1 MANEDVPMVSKEVAA
16 EVAKLVGLDVSPDEL
31 AALLP
36 LIEAQ
41 FRQSQRLR
49 DLKVDS
55 AVEPDQVFLPQ
66 DGE

>member
-1 MANEDVPMVSKEVAA
+1 MANEDVPMVSKEVAT

-31 AALLP
+31 EALLP

>member
-1 MANEDVPMVSKEVAA
+1 MANEDVPMVSKEVATA
-16 EVAKLVGLDVSPDEL
+16 VAKLVGLDLSPDDLES
-31 AALLP
+31 LLP

-49 DLKVDS
+49 DLRVDS

>member
-1 MANEDVPMVSKEVAA
+1 MANEDVPMVSKEVAT

-31 AALLP
+31 EALLP

-49 DLKVDS
+49 DLKVDR

>member
-1 MANEDVPMVSKEVAA
+1 MPNEDVPMVSKEVAT
-16 EVAKLVGLDVSPDEL
+16 EVAKLVGLDLSPDEL
-31 AALLP
+31 EALLP